1 MTDYFYQARVRD
13 DPPEDEGEAPLA
25 DAAPRRNPY
34 PPEDESYWAEAGA
47 APEAPPEPL
56 WYEDRVGRAGGI
68 PPEPPPS
75 APPPREAPLASPV
88 RRDRWRLL
96 GRDTYEPETLASPAA
111 TAEEEAWTGQLES
124 ESGAGPA
131 PPEPRPPRGWR
142 PFRAKRAEAEV
153 PAAASAAPDEEAW
166 TGQPAPAAAEAPPAE
181 SSPRRGWRLF
191 RSRRAD
197 PEMPAAVSAA
207 DEEPAPYWAEAGA
220 APEALQEPLW
230 YEDRVGPAGGAPPE
244 PPAPP
249 PRRQSRRD
257 PLPPVMEPEAPL
269 PAAEA
274 EDTEYDARSYW
285 TRPAEEEAG
294 AAPWP
299 EEQAYDDRPVYG
311 REDDSAGWAI
321 DSAAEEEGLMPE
333 ARAYAPGASA
343 AAARAAVEAG
353 ERNIRFDPTK
363 ERGPEYHDRAARHSR
378 HVRLLRIVLPTVA
391 VLSVIGFFAV
401 MSWDG
406 DDAGLPALN
415 LSGINFED
423 REITM
428 DKPHISGFD
437 GTKRAYEIHAAKAT
451 QALGN
456 AKVVT
461 LETIEARFALGD
473 NVHANLDAVSGV
485 YDTDTQKLKLMGGI
499 ELDTSNGYKA
509 ELKDADIDV
518 EAGNV
523 ASDTGVLIHGKEGSI
538 TADSIEVLERGK
550 HVFFRGNVKVVYHPA
565 ETPENKEEAGG
576 PADASAPV
584 AAPAIIEATPDGST

>member
-34 PPEDESYWAEAGA
+34 PPEDEAYWAEAGA

-56 WYEDRVGRAGGI
+56 WYEDRVGLADGA
-68 PPEPPPS
+68 PPEPS
-75 APPPREAPLASPV
+75 APPPPREAPLASPV
-88 RRDRWRLL
+88 RRDRWRVL
-96 GRDTYEPETLASPAA
+96 GQGTHEPEALASPTAA
-111 TAEEEAWTGQLES
+111 AEEEAWTEQLES
-124 ESGAGPA
+124 ESVAGPA
-131 PPEPRPPRGWR
+131 PRGPRPPRGWR

-153 PAAASAAPDEEAW
+153 PAAASAAADEEAW
-166 TGQPAPAAAEAPPAE
+166 TEQPAVAVAAEEPP
-181 SSPRRGWRLF
+181 SPRRGWRLF
-191 RSRRAD
+191 RSKRAD
-197 PEMPAAVSAA
+197 PEMPAEVSAA
-207 DEEPAPYWAEAGA
+207 ADEGSAPYWAEAGA
-220 APEALQEPLW
+220 SPEATEESLW
-230 YEDRVGPAGGAPPE
+230 YEDRVRLADGAPPE
-244 PPAPP
+244 PSAPP
-249 PRRQSRRD
+249 PRRQVRRD
-257 PLPPVMEPEAPL
+257 PLPPAMEPEVPL

-274 EDTEYDARSYW
+274 EDTQYDARAYW
-285 TRPAEEEAG
+285 TQPAEEEAG
-294 AAPWP
+294 AEPWA

-311 REDDSAGWAI
+311 REDDSAGWAVGA
-321 DSAAEEEGLMPE
+321 AAEEEGLMPE

-343 AAARAAVEAG
+343 AVARAAAEAG

-363 ERGPEYHDRAARHSR
+363 ERGPVYYDNAARHSR

-401 MSWDG
+401 MSWDA

-456 AKVVT
+456 TKVVT

-473 NVHANLDAVSGV
+473 NVHANLDAGSGI
-485 YDTDTQKLKLMGGI
+485 YDSDTQKLKLMGGI
-499 ELDTSNGYKA
+499 QLDTSNGYKA
-509 ELKDADIDV
+509 ELEEADVDV

-523 ASDTGVLIHGKEGSI
+523 ASDTGVMIEGKEGKI

-565 ETPENKEEAGG
+565 ETPEKKEEAGG
-576 PADASAPV
+576 SADASAP
-584 AAPAIIEATPDGST
+584 AAAPAPAIIEATPDGST